1 VGTEARPDKEPNP
14 TRQMDDQKNQLTG
27 VFTTNSPEET
37 FTLAEQ
43 IARTII
49 APTVF
54 LLIGDL
60 GAGKTVFAKGL
71 AAGLGIDPDEVT
83 SPSFTLV
90 NQYEGRL
97 KFYHLDLYRLDD
109 ARAVYDHLGLDEML
123 TDRAV
128 VVIEW
133 AEKLGVVA
141 GDSAYKVEM
150 TWLDDTTRRVKI
162 ERVID

>member
-1 VGTEARPDKEPNP
+1 
-14 TRQMDDQKNQLTG
+14 MI
-27 VFTTNSPEET
+27 S
-37 FTLAEQ
+37 
-43 IARTII
+43 
-49 APTVF
+49 APMVF

-97 KFYHLDLYRLDD
+97 KLYHLDLYRLDD
-109 ARAVYDHLGLDEML
+109 ARPVYDHLGLDEIL
-123 TDRAV
+123 ADRAV

-133 AEKLGVVA
+133 AEKLGAVEA
-141 GDSAYKVEM
+141 DAAYKVEM
-150 TWLDDTTRRVKI
+150 TWLDETTREVRIKPI
-162 ERVID
+162 TSD